1 MATLALKLEIL
12 GEFQKLTKATQ
23 GAESTLKGLQN
34 QVGKFASNIGRIA
47 GTLGIAF
54 GFSALVNGA
63 KESVQ
68 AASDLEQQFGALD
81 SIFKVNAEE
90 MKVFSKEMQSI
101 GISSADAARQS
112 SLIGSLLKGNG
123 LTIEDT
129 ADKTKNL
136 VKLAG
141 DLAATFGGPT
151 SEAVNAISSLLKGE
165 RDPIERYGVSL
176 KQLDVNARM
185 LEDSKNGL
193 VFASEKEA
201 SINATLALLY
211 EKTADAQGQALRES
225 ETFAGVTGRLDA
237 AFKNLQA
244 EMGEGLLPTLS
255 LFAGFLEDSIPKIN
269 LFFEQLYDPT
279 TDLGN
284 AWADLGAIFN
294 VTAQEFNK
302 MLAVFGVSGIEFKDV
317 LNFVTTLTAGFGQL
331 FFMVG
336 RVADII
342 GSLITFNF
350 QRAFDLAMSF
360 GDDFG
365 SLVSSQNAAIMGNM
379 SGPLTP
385 VQADRVQNVTI
396 NVNNGNITAQ
406 EIADKI
412 NRGNRSTGTNLIRAR

>member
-1 MATLALKLEIL
+1 MATLALNVEIL

-23 GAESTLKGLQN
+23 GAEGTLKGLQN

-54 GFSALVNGA
+54 GFTALVNGA
-63 KESVQ
+63 KQSVQ

-90 MKVFSKEMQSI
+90 MQIFSREMQSI
-101 GISSADAARQS
+101 GLSSAEAAKQS
-112 SLIGSLLKGNG
+112 AYLGSMLKGNG
-123 LTIEDT
+123 LSLEDT
-129 ADKTKNL
+129 TDKTKDL
-136 VKLAG
+136 VRLAG
-141 DLAATFGGPT
+141 DLAATYGGPT
-151 SEAVNAISSLLKGE
+151 ADAVAAIASLMRGE

-176 KQLDVNARM
+176 KQVDINAQM
-185 LEDSKNGL
+185 LADSKNGL

-201 SINATLALLY
+201 AMQATLTLLY
-211 EKTADAQGQALRES
+211 AKTTDAQGQALRES

-269 LFFEQLYDPT
+269 LFFKQLYDPT
-279 TDLGN
+279 TELGD

-294 VTAQEFNK
+294 LAAIEFNK
-302 MLAVFGVSGIEFKDV
+302 MLAVFGMSGISFKDV
-317 LNFVTTLTAGFGQL
+317 LGFVTTLTAGFGQL

-350 QRAFDLAMSF
+350 QRAFDLAVNF
-360 GDDFG
+360 GTDFG
-365 SLVSSQNAAIMGNM
+365 NLVSAQNAAIANNTTIMN
-379 SGPLTP
+379 PN
-385 VQADRVQNVTI
+385 QADRVQNVTI
-396 NVNNGNITAQ
+396 NVNNGNVTAQ

-412 NRGNRSTGTNLIRAR
+412 NRGNRATGTNLIRGF